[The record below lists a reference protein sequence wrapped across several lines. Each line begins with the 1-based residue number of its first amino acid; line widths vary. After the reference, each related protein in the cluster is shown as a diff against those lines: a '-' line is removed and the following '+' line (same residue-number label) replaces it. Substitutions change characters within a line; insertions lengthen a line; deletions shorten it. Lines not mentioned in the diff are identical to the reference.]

1 MVCQW
6 GDEEALIL
14 QKDFS
19 VAIQGLYTGNNLLLP
34 DVETDQTST
43 ANEVVIHSKLDPK
56 WLNALLVWL
65 EFNYNGSKALANNS
79 LIFVLFWKYVLRI
92 PAHSWC

>member
-1 MVCQW
+1 MCQW

-34 DVETDQTST
+34 NVETDQRST

-56 WLNALLVWL
+56 WLNALLV
-65 EFNYNGSKALANNS
+65 
-79 LIFVLFWKYVLRI
+79 
-92 PAHSWC
+92 

>member
-1 MVCQW
+1 MCQW

-56 WLNALLVWL
+56 WLNALLV
-65 EFNYNGSKALANNS
+65 
-79 LIFVLFWKYVLRI
+79 
-92 PAHSWC
+92 